1 MSNDSP
7 PRRLRLAVI
16 IEHVNR
22 HGGQER
28 VIAELVSRLC
38 RRHEVHVYCYGAE
51 DLPPEVI
58 VHRLW
63 RPGRSSTL
71 QALCIPLLSTLAVR
85 PRDYDAVLS
94 QGGNALRQNFVLC
107 HICHAPRRR
116 AAARPQA
123 QQPGEPLPWRCLL
136 YLRHWW
142 AAAMEGRAVRRCAG
156 RVIAVSAALAQMLA
170 AEHGVRREDILV
182 APNGVDHEFFN
193 LERRAACRE
202 EARRE
207 LGLAEG
213 EFCVLFVGG
222 RWAEK
227 GLSFLVAALARLEG
241 PARLVV
247 RGKGDNAAL
256 AALAAEAGVADR
268 VQWVPPRPEVHRYYA
283 AADCFAFPSEAEG
296 FALVLAE
303 AAACGLPLISTP
315 VGIAP
320 ELIAEGVSG
329 YLITRDARQIAQ
341 RLQMLAGDPALRERM
356 GRASA
361 ERVRGFTW
369 DNQAELVEQFLLERA
384 GWGAL
389 PGGTGVSPVS
399 GAVGETPLVPGGD
412 TGETPVPP
420 ETARLRVAVISHSCV
435 VDVNQG
441 LYADLARA
449 HPELELL
456 LVAPEFWWNRL
467 SGGQVFSALPET
479 VGLAHPLP
487 VRLGGQMHL
496 YWYPRRRLGRLLETF
511 RPQVVLL
518 DEEPYSVAALEGVSL
533 GKALGARVLLYSK
546 QNIFR
551 RYPPPVSWAQNWVLR
566 HVDGMLAVS
575 PECEQVLRRRGY
587 AGPVSV
593 LPHGVDV
600 AAFAPAPSEKLRGQL
615 GLRGPVIGFAGRLE
629 ERKGLLDLLAA
640 ARLLRE
646 QGREDFHLLIV
657 GDGPLRARAEQFAA
671 AHLGPGQAR
680 CLGFVAHG
688 DMPDYIRAMDVLA
701 LPSRTTGNWKEQ
713 FGRVLLEALA
723 CGVPVVGSDSGYIP
737 DLIAQT
743 GGGLVFPEGDV
754 PALAERL
761 AGVLDHPEQAR
772 EQGRQGREVVVRE
785 YSSER
790 VAERL
795 WGEIYKR

>member
-1 MSNDSP
+1 MSNDPP
-7 PRRLRLAVI
+7 PRRLRLAI
-16 IEHVNR
+16 IVEHVHR

-28 VIAELVSRLC
+28 VIAELASRLA
-38 RRHEVHVYCYGAE
+38 RRHEVHVYCYSAQ
-51 DLPPEVI
+51 DLPPEVT

-63 RPGRSSTL
+63 QPGRSSTL
-71 QALCIPLLSTLAVR
+71 QALCIPLLSALAVR
-85 PRDYDAVLS
+85 PRAYDAVIS

-116 AAARPQA
+116 AVARPQTP
-123 QQPGEPLPWRCLL
+123 PGDPPTRRGLL
-136 YLRHWW
+136 YLRYWW

-156 RVIAVSAALAQMLA
+156 RVIAVSAALAQTLA

-182 APNGVDHEFFN
+182 APNGVDHEIFN
-193 LERRAACRE
+193 LETRAECRE

-207 LGLAEG
+207 LGLAPE

-227 GLSFLVAALARLEG
+227 GLPVLVGALARLEG
-241 PARLVV
+241 PVRLVV
-247 RGKGDNAAL
+247 VGKGDTAAL
-256 AALAAEAGVADR
+256 LALARQAGVADR
-268 VQWVPPRPEVHRYYA
+268 VVVLDPRPDVHRYYA
-283 AADCFAFPSEAEG
+283 AADCLAFPSEAEG

-303 AAACGLPLISTP
+303 AAACGLPLLSTP

-320 ELIAEGVSG
+320 ELIEEGVSG
-329 YLITRDARQIAQ
+329 YLIARDERQIAQ
-341 RLQMLAGDPALRERM
+341 RLQALAADPVRREQM
-356 GRASA
+356 GRAA
-361 ERVRGFTW
+361 AARVPVLTW
-369 DNQAELVEQFLLERA
+369 DHQAELVERFLLERA
-384 GWGAL
+384 GWGPCCAKATQDK
-389 PGGTGVSPVS
+389 PAEG
-399 GAVGETPLVPGGD
+399 
-412 TGETPVPP
+412 PP
-420 ETARLRVAVISHSCV
+420 RLRVAVISHSCV

-441 LYADLARA
+441 LYAGLARA

-467 SGGQVFSALPET
+467 SGGRVFAALPET

-496 YWYPRRRLGRLLETF
+496 HWYPRRRLRRLLETF
-511 RPQVVLL
+511 RPQVLLL
-518 DEEPYSVAALEGVSL
+518 DEEPYSVAALEGASL
-533 GKALGARVLLYSK
+533 GKALGARVLLYTK

-551 RYPPPVSWAQNWVLR
+551 RYPPPASWAQGWVLR
-566 HVDGMLAVS
+566 HTDGMLAVS

-587 AGPVSV
+587 RGRVAV
-593 LPHGVDV
+593 LPHGVDG
-600 AAFAPAPSEKLRGQL
+600 AAFAPADSGKLREQL

-640 ARLLRE
+640 ARQLRE
-646 QGREDFHLLIV
+646 QGKDFSLLII
-657 GDGPLRARAEQFAA
+657 GDGPLRARAEQAA
-671 AHLGPGQAR
+671 AHQGPGQTR

-713 FGRVLLEALA
+713 FGRVVLEALA

-754 PALAERL
+754 PALAARL
-761 AGVLDHPEQAR
+761 AWVLDHPDQAR
-772 EQGRQGREVVVRE
+772 EMGRRGREVVVTE
-785 YSSER
+785 YGSER

-795 WGEIYKR
+795 WAELINDK